1 MQSSVILVIP
11 AYGEPESIGGV
22 PQCDRFTLDTARR
35 DRRCA
40 MTIAAGVVYVVAKA
54 PRPRV
59 TKTRLC
65 PPLTRDQAAQ
75 LASAFLLD
83 TLVNV
88 NLAGLTAGI
97 VCREASERKALRQLV
112 GPRVQVSIQSGG
124 GPGDGTSLKGCAPSE
139 GSECLHLDFHCG

>member
-59 TKTRLC
+59 TKGRLC

-97 VCREASERKALRQLV
+97 VCREASERKAWQGVYDTYGNMV
-112 GPRVQVSIQSGG
+112 GWRGRPVAFCSWLSGFR
-124 GPGDGTSLKGCAPSE
+124 PCPLP
-139 GSECLHLDFHCG
+139 